1 MTGKL
6 KRPWHKL
13 GKLRNQALAQMFVPN
28 GYGTNSEEVAK
39 NTSRAGENGITAH
52 EIHPFVQNNIQN
64 RRDGQDI
71 FDILPDLAY
80 AASMGTATILSTDDL
95 LTIALIY
102 RSDSKKISLEMKSRL
117 ASRLEDFVSNQL
129 KFNDKLYDIV
139 YKMRY
144 VWGSYPIAILPEA
157 SINDLINGDI
167 AKVGKESWSDDKIAM
182 KFQTVGLLGDPN
194 VGAGTTVGVENYF
207 KRKTVASQAM
217 GYTISEKQALGLK
230 NCEASMEDVNFQLTL
245 TDNIQV
251 LRIPEIKRRRDAD
264 IVTTAIM
271 GNEDFTVP
279 RNSDYFD
286 RIEEEKPDVD
296 LFASKTFK
304 YQHMV
309 AVKAAN
315 MTSRASL
322 NHPTVLDLP
331 PEACLCVHSP
341 GTYNAII
348 GVLVALD
355 ELGHPLSENNHYTT
369 VISNY
374 MRRNVTSENIDAVA
388 KGMGVA
394 KDRVY
399 EWTERRLAD
408 LTRDL
413 VTSKFVNSLKNGN
426 YGHANIQLA
435 DNTSFMRT
443 MTAAALSEKRCQ
455 ILFIPAEQ
463 ITYFATDFDSNGTGR
478 SLIEATKI
486 LASMRI
492 GSKFASMHA
501 AINNARAITTVD
513 VELDPDMRDPEAHLE
528 RVRGDMAKSLNQP
541 LPLTGAPDDW
551 NRHLANKGLVFNV
564 QGNEHYPSSKTTVS
578 TDATRYEYPDSDQ
591 DEKNATDMY
600 TAFGVNPAAILDR
613 GPVETATQVTV
624 KDLHAAKIAMT
635 EQTRLTPLL
644 TAHIKNY
651 TYSDPLLLDMLAK
664 EVEEVLIERVKAK
677 RINEKRELEM
687 EAKEAEEAANA
698 PEENADAATEEEQPA
713 AAEEPAKE
721 GDAPAGG
728 VEDKL
733 VNDDQS
739 DSEFAFESWAGRPN
753 VKIGKESFV
762 DFYEKME
769 QMTPDNMEV
778 MASPKAVKAIVAEFI
793 ATLTVSLPGPEN
805 AKLESAMEQLT
816 QREEHYNKLAEWM
829 WPDDLYPSDSKLSG
843 QESRLRKF
851 WVSYEMMNYIRNNNI
866 CDSLVK
872 LMESK
877 SDPETLNEVIDDIV
891 DRGVGA
897 MTFAKNINDRL
908 EAQSMALD
916 LQGEADDTYSSDT
929 NSDDTNNEE
938 EDDPFAEDQN
948 SDSFNFDADMGLGD
962 DNTPTNDG
970 TEDNST
976 KDDQDSDEIKF
987 D

>member
-1 MTGKL
+1 MSVKSR
-6 KRPWHKL
+6 RPWHRL
-13 GKLRNQALAQMFVPN
+13 GKQRAEALAQMFVSN
-28 GYGTNSEEVAK
+28 GYGSSRDEVAK
-39 NTSRAGENGITAH
+39 NTKRAGENGITAH
-52 EIHPFVQNNIQN
+52 EIHPYVQRNIQN
-64 RRDGQDI
+64 RRDGDDI

-102 RSDSKKISLEMKSRL
+102 RSDSKKLSLEMKSRL
-117 ASRLEDFVSNQL
+117 ASKLEDFVSTQL
-129 KFNDKLYDIV
+129 KFNEKLYDIV

-157 SINDLINGDI
+157 SINELINGDI
-167 AKVGKESWSDDKIAM
+167 GKVGTERWASDNVEPR
-182 KFQTVGLLGDPN
+182 FRTVGLLGNPN
-194 VGAGTTVGVENYF
+194 ATGASVGVENYF
-207 KRKTVASQAM
+207 KRKTLADVQN
-217 GYTISEKQALGLK
+217 GYEVK
-230 NCEASMEDVNFQLTL
+230 ERVNLNVVGMPEVELNFML

-251 LRIPEIKRRRDAD
+251 LRMPEIKRRRDAD
-264 IVTTAIM
+264 IVSKAMM
-271 GNEDFTVP
+271 GNENFTVS
-279 RNSDYFD
+279 RNSDYFE
-286 RIEEEKPDVD
+286 RIDEEKPDVD

-309 AVKAAN
+309 ALKAAN
-315 MTSRASL
+315 MTARASL

-341 GTYNAII
+341 GTFNAII

-355 ELGHPLSENNHYTT
+355 ELGHPLAENNHYTT

-374 MRRNVTSENIDAVA
+374 MRRNVTSDNIDAVA

-443 MTAAALSEKRCQ
+443 MMAAALSEKRCQ
-455 ILFIPAEQ
+455 LLFIPAEQ

-478 SLIEATKI
+478 SLVEATKI
-486 LASMRI
+486 LASMRV
-492 GSKFASMHA
+492 GNKFASMHA
-501 AINNARAITTVD
+501 AINNARAITTIE

-528 RVRGDMAKSLNQP
+528 RVRGDAAKSFNQP
-541 LPLTGAPDDW
+541 LPLTGSADDW
-551 NRHLANKGLVFNV
+551 NRHLANKGMVFNV
-564 QGNEHYPSSKTTVS
+564 QGNEHYPSTKTTVS

-644 TAHIKNY
+644 TSHIKNY
-651 TYSDPLLLDMLAK
+651 TYSDPILLDMLAK
-664 EVEEVLIERVKAK
+664 EVEEVLIERVRAK
-677 RINEKRELEM
+677 RVNSKRELEQAAKDDAEATDTAAEATPAAPAAPDATPPAGSV
-687 EAKEAEEAANA
+687 EAKL
-698 PEENADAATEEEQPA
+698 TE
-713 AAEEPAKE
+713 
-721 GDAPAGG
+721 
-728 VEDKL
+728 
-733 VNDDQS
+733 DQS
-739 DSEFAFESWAGRPN
+739 DTEFAFENYGGG
-753 VKIGKESFV
+753 VKRVARESFV
-762 DFYEKME
+762 DFYTTMEKV
-769 QMTPDNMEV
+769 TPDNMDVQE
-778 MASPKAVKAIVAEFI
+778 MASPQAIKAIVAEFI

-816 QREEHYNKLAEWM
+816 QREEHYGKMAEWM
-829 WPDDLYPSDSKLSG
+829 WPDGLYPDDSELSG
-843 QESRLRKF
+843 KEERLRKL

-866 CDSLVK
+866 CDSLSK
-872 LMESK
+872 LMDSK
-877 SDPETLNEVIDDIV
+877 NDQETLNEMIDDIV
-891 DRGVGA
+891 DRGIGA
-897 MTFAKNINDRL
+897 MAFIKNISDRL
-908 EAQSMALD
+908 DKQAAALD
-916 LQGEADDTYSSDT
+916 LIGESSSDT
-929 NSDDTNNEE
+929 DTSTDTEDDTT
-938 EDDPFAEDQN
+938 DPFNDNADQETE
-948 SDSFNFDADMGLGD
+948 SFDFDVGGGETDAGD
-962 DNTPTNDG
+962 GQDKETDT
-970 TEDNST
+970 TEEST
-976 KDDQDSDEIKF
+976 DDQDSDEIKF
-987 D
+987 